1 VLHETH
7 GGNALCQAHG
17 PGANG
22 LTAKA
27 GGGRLSGGIS
37 LRPGGGLRHWEGVGR
52 CRKVLRVWRTNKNHW
67 FPMGFPTQ
75 MINFAWILHKNPLNP
90 IFWKMMVNDSWS
102 MNQETQ
108 MPFDHV

>member
-1 VLHETH
+1 MLHVLHVLHETH

-52 CRKVLRVWRTNKNHW
+52 CRKVSEGAAGLENK
-67 FPMGFPTQ
+67 
-75 MINFAWILHKNPLNP
+75 KNPLVSHGFP
-90 IFWKMMVNDSWS
+90 HSDDQFCMDPP
-102 MNQETQ
+102 QE
-108 MPFDHV
+108 PP

>member
-1 VLHETH
+1 MLHVLHVLHETH

-52 CRKVLRVWRTNKNHW
+52 CRKVLRVWRTKK
-67 FPMGFPTQ
+67 PIGFP
-75 MINFAWILHKNPLNP
+75 WVSPLR
-90 IFWKMMVNDSWS
+90 
-102 MNQETQ
+102 
-108 MPFDHV
+108 